1 MSASYAVNPWVVAS
15 DEGSATFGQA
25 WSGQMGSDQV
35 EGVRWSLRRNCSVTP
50 AQMGGFF
57 GSISVVSLVIAMA
70 FVWHGAAVVLW
81 FALLELT
88 VLGVALL
95 VFARHATDADVLV
108 LSGRRLWVEVMRG
121 SKTSRHE
128 FQADWARVEPAT
140 ADGSLIEISG
150 RGQAVQ
156 VGRFVRVDQR
166 ASLCRE
172 LREALNS
179 ARHLATASVVR
190 PDSFV

>member
-1 MSASYAVNPWVVAS
+1 MSASFVVNRWVAS
-15 DEGSATFGQA
+15 SGEGGSRFGQA
-25 WSGQMGSDQV
+25 WAGRMGADQV
-35 EGVRWSLRRNCSVTP
+35 EGVRWALRRNCSVTP
-50 AQMGGFF
+50 AQMAGFF
-57 GSISVVSLVIAMA
+57 GSVSVVSLGIALA
-70 FVWHGAAVVLW
+70 FVWHGAPVVFW

-88 VLGVALL
+88 VLGAALL
-95 VFARHATDADVLV
+95 LFARHAMDADVLV

-121 SKTSRHE
+121 PKTARHE
-128 FQADWARVEPAT
+128 FQADWARVEPAA

-179 ARHLATASVVR
+179 ARHLATASAAR
-190 PDSFV
+190 PDSFD

>member
-1 MSASYAVNPWVVAS
+1 MSASFAVNPWVVATG
-15 DEGSATFGQA
+15 EAGVRFGQA
-25 WSGQMGSDQV
+25 WAGRMGGDQV
-35 EGVRWSLRRNCSVTP
+35 EGVRWALRRNCSVTP

-70 FVWHGAAVVLW
+70 FVWHGAPVVLW
-81 FALLELT
+81 FALLELG

-95 VFARHATDADVLV
+95 MFARHAMDADVLV

-128 FQADWARVEPAT
+128 FQAEWARIEPAS

-156 VGRFVRVDQR
+156 VGRFVRIDQR

-179 ARHLATASVVR
+179 ARHLATASAAR